1 MCIHMYVETFH
12 DCTYYFEDE
21 YAYVI
26 YTHTHI
32 YTYMLKNVNKGCI
45 QLKVILYMSPLL
57 QK

>member
-1 MCIHMYVETFH
+1 MYVETFH

-45 QLKVILYMSPLL
+45 QLKVILCMSPLL